1 MAKDK
6 NGPEALDDAELGAV
20 AGAGAQTVN
29 DMAAETNDDEPIT
42 VAAQGT
48 AWAKP
53 FRKLSRAIK

>member
-6 NGPEALDDAELGAV
+6 NGPEALDEAELGAV
-20 AGAGAQTVN
+20 AGAGAQTVA

-42 VAAQGT
+42 VAAGS

-53 FRKLSRAIK
+53 FRKLSRDLK